1 LISASSEELRSS
13 KSAIPKQPQNLF
25 KNREKIKMIATDIA
39 QTNGK
44 VKATTPSV
52 APTVKLQQLRE
63 ELKVV
68 YLDRSE
74 AIDLIMVG
82 LLAKMHV
89 FLGGQPGTGK
99 TELAKAV
106 SDAIS
111 GTTFFHYLM
120 TKTTVAEEVLGAPD
134 LAELQKGKFVRDTK
148 AMLPEAHLA
157 LMDEIGKAN
166 SIVRNSALGLMNER
180 EFLNGKIKLQSPLI
194 TMIGCSNELLDGEE
208 DGAFWDRLSLRYM
221 VDYLG
226 DEDLRTLL
234 LRKTGNA
241 IAPKVTTVLSLV
253 ELEQMQTQVQKL
265 PFTSQVVDSLV
276 DLQREFKK
284 ENFVASTRKYVQMV
298 MILRAYAFLQGET
311 EVSEDSFEILNH
323 VIWNHPREKT
333 AIAKIV
339 AKVGNPLNI
348 QAQETLISITES
360 IAQLGTCPTFGTHED
375 QHSWATQGTG
385 VLSDLRHM
393 TDRLQGMIAQFPHK
407 AKKAQQIVI
416 EIESKKK
423 PLLAKVSEIL
433 YGA

>member
-1 LISASSEELRSS
+1 
-13 KSAIPKQPQNLF
+13 
-25 KNREKIKMIATDIA
+25 
-39 QTNGK
+39 
-44 VKATTPSV
+44 
-52 APTVKLQQLRE
+52 
-63 ELKVV
+63 
-68 YLDRSE
+68 
-74 AIDLIMVG
+74 
-82 LLAKMHV
+82 
-89 FLGGQPGTGK
+89 
-99 TELAKAV
+99 
-106 SDAIS
+106 
-111 GTTFFHYLM
+111 
-120 TKTTVAEEVLGAPD
+120 LGAPD
-134 LAELQKGKFVRDTK
+134 LAELQKGKFVRDTE

-241 IAPKVTTVLSLV
+241 IAPKVTTVLSLA

-323 VIWNHPREKT
+323 VIWNHPREKI
-333 AIAKIV
+333 AVAKIV
-339 AKVGNPLNI
+339 AKVGNPLNV
-348 QAQETLISITES
+348 QAQETLIAITES
-360 IAQLGTCPTFGTHED
+360 IAQLGTCPTFGTQQE
-375 QHSWATQGTG
+375 QHSWATEGTSI
-385 VLSDLRHM
+385 LSDLRHM

-407 AKKAQQIVI
+407 AKKAQQIVL

>member
-1 LISASSEELRSS
+1 
-13 KSAIPKQPQNLF
+13 
-25 KNREKIKMIATDIA
+25 MIATEIA
-39 QTNGK
+39 QNNGHITALTVTNK
-44 VKATTPSV
+44 SPLE
-52 APTVKLQQLRE
+52 KLQQLRE
-63 ELKVV
+63 QLQTV

-82 LLAKMHV
+82 LLSKMHI
-89 FLGGQPGTGK
+89 FLGGKPGTGK

-106 SDAIS
+106 SDAIT

-134 LAELQKGKFVRDTK
+134 LAELQKGKFVRDTA

-180 EFLNGKIKLQSPLI
+180 EFLNGKTKLQSPLI

-234 LRKTGNA
+234 LRKTGNNT
-241 IAPKVTTVLSLV
+241 APQITTMLGLT
-253 ELEQMQTQVQKL
+253 ELEQMQTAVKNVSF
-265 PFTSQVVDSLV
+265 PAPVIDSLI
-276 DLQREFKK
+276 DLQRELKK
-284 ENFVASTRKYVQMV
+284 ENLIVSTRKYVQIV
-298 MILRAYAFLQGET
+298 TILKAYAYLQEET

-323 VIWNHPREKT
+323 VIWNHPREQ
-333 AIAKIV
+333 AQIGKIV
-339 AKVGNPLNI
+339 AKVGNPVNI
-348 QAQETLISITES
+348 QAQEILAAITEKLS
-360 IAQLGTCPTFGTHED
+360 DLGNCPTYGTKKQQD
-375 QHSWATQGTG
+375 DWATEGSG
-385 VLSDLRHM
+385 VLSDMRNM
-393 TDRLQGMIAQFPHK
+393 IDRLQNLIAQHPNR
-407 AKKAQQIVI
+407 AKKAQQAIT
-416 EIESKKK
+416 EIETKKK
-423 PLLAKVSEIL
+423 PLLAKVSEIM

>member
-1 LISASSEELRSS
+1 
-13 KSAIPKQPQNLF
+13 
-25 KNREKIKMIATDIA
+25 MIATEIA
-39 QTNGK
+39 QTNGHITALT
-44 VKATTPSV
+44 VTPKS
-52 APTVKLQQLRE
+52 ALAKLQQLRE
-63 ELKVV
+63 ELKSV

-82 LLAKMHV
+82 LLAKMHI
-89 FLGGQPGTGK
+89 FLGGKPGTGK

-106 SDAIS
+106 SDSIT

-134 LAELQKGKFVRDTK
+134 LAELQKGKFVRDTE

-208 DGAFWDRLSLRYM
+208 DGAFWDRLSLRYI

-234 LRKTGNA
+234 LRKTGN
-241 IAPKVTTVLSLV
+241 IAAPQITTMLNLA
-253 ELEQMQTQVQKL
+253 ELEQIQTAVKNV
-265 PFTSQVVDSLV
+265 PFHAPVIDSLI
-276 DLQREFKK
+276 DLQRELKK
-284 ENFVASTRKYVQMV
+284 ENFIVSTRKYVQIV
-298 MILRAYAFLQGET
+298 TILKAYAYLQEEP

-323 VIWNHPREKT
+323 VIWNHPREQ
-333 AIAKIV
+333 ALIRKIV
-339 AKVGNPLNI
+339 AKVGNPVNI
-348 QAQETLISITES
+348 QAQEILAAITEKLS
-360 IAQLGTCPTFGTHED
+360 DLGNCPTHGTKKQQD
-375 QHSWATQGTG
+375 DWATEGSG
-385 VLSDLRHM
+385 VLSDMRNM
-393 TDRLQGMIAQFPHK
+393 IDRLQSLIAQHPNR
-407 AKKAQQIVI
+407 AKKAQQAIA
-416 EIESKKK
+416 EIETKKK
-423 PLLAKVSEIL
+423 PLLAKVSEIM

>member
-1 LISASSEELRSS
+1 
-13 KSAIPKQPQNLF
+13 
-25 KNREKIKMIATDIA
+25 MIATEIA
-39 QTNGK
+39 QNNGHITALTVTNK
-44 VKATTPSV
+44 SPLE
-52 APTVKLQQLRE
+52 KLQQLRE
-63 ELKVV
+63 QLQNV

-82 LLAKMHV
+82 LLSKMHI
-89 FLGGQPGTGK
+89 FLGGKPGTGK

-106 SDAIS
+106 SEAIT

-134 LAELQKGKFVRDTK
+134 LAELQKGKFVRDTE

-180 EFLNGKIKLQSPLI
+180 EFLNGKTKLQSPLI

-226 DEDLRTLL
+226 DEDLRILL
-234 LRKTGNA
+234 LRKTGN
-241 IAPKVTTVLSLV
+241 IYSPKITTMLSLA
-253 ELEQMQTQVQKL
+253 ELEQMQTDVKNVTF
-265 PFTSQVVDSLV
+265 PAPVIDSLI
-276 DLQREFKK
+276 DLQRELKK
-284 ENFVASTRKYVQMV
+284 ENYIVSTRKYVQIV
-298 MILRAYAFLQGET
+298 TILKAYAYLQEEP

-323 VIWNHPREKT
+323 VIWNHPREQ
-333 AIAKIV
+333 ALIRKIV
-339 AKVGNPLNI
+339 AKVGNPVNI
-348 QAQETLISITES
+348 QAQEILAAITEKLS
-360 IAQLGTCPTFGTHED
+360 DLGNCPTYGTKKQQD
-375 QHSWATQGTG
+375 DWATEGSG
-385 VLSDLRHM
+385 VLSDMRNM
-393 TDRLQGMIAQFPHK
+393 IDRLQSLIAQHPNR
-407 AKKAQQIVI
+407 AKKAQQAIA

-423 PLLAKVSEIL
+423 PLLAKVSEIM

>member
-1 LISASSEELRSS
+1 
-13 KSAIPKQPQNLF
+13 
-25 KNREKIKMIATDIA
+25 MITAEIA
-39 QTNGK
+39 QTNGHST
-44 VKATTPSV
+44 AL
-52 APTVKLQQLRE
+52 TVTNKSPLEKLQQLRE
-63 ELKVV
+63 QLQNV

-82 LLAKMHV
+82 LLAKMHI
-89 FLGGQPGTGK
+89 FLGGKPGTGK

-106 SDAIS
+106 SDAIT

-134 LAELQKGKFVRDTK
+134 LAELQKGKFVRDTE

-234 LRKTGNA
+234 LRKTSN
-241 IAPKVTTVLSLV
+241 IAAPQITTMLSLA
-253 ELEQMQTQVQKL
+253 ELEQMQTAVKNVTF
-265 PFTSQVVDSLV
+265 PAPVIDSLI
-276 DLQREFKK
+276 DLQRELKK
-284 ENFVASTRKYVQMV
+284 ENFIVSTRKYVQIV
-298 MILRAYAFLQGET
+298 TILKAYAYLQEEA

-323 VIWNHPREKT
+323 VIWNHPKEQALIR
-333 AIAKIV
+333 KIV
-339 AKVGNPLNI
+339 AKVGNPVNI
-348 QAQETLISITES
+348 QAQEILAAITEKL
-360 IAQLGTCPTFGTHED
+360 ADLGNCPIYGTKNQQD
-375 QHSWATQGTG
+375 DWATEGSG
-385 VLSDLRHM
+385 VLSDMRNM
-393 TDRLQGMIAQFPHK
+393 IDRLQSLIAQHPNR
-407 AKKAQQIVI
+407 AKKAQQAIA
-416 EIESKKK
+416 EIETKKK
-423 PLLAKVSEIL
+423 PLLAKVSEIM

>member
-1 LISASSEELRSS
+1 
-13 KSAIPKQPQNLF
+13 
-25 KNREKIKMIATDIA
+25 MVTTDIA
-39 QTNGK
+39 QTNGHRST
-44 VKATTPSV
+44 AM
-52 APTVKLQQLRE
+52 TVTSIPAAAKLQQLRE
-63 ELKVV
+63 QLKVV

-82 LLAKMHV
+82 LLSKMHV

-99 TELAKAV
+99 TEMAKAV
-106 SDAIS
+106 SEAIT
-111 GTTFFHYLM
+111 GTQFFHYLM

-134 LAELQKGKFVRDTK
+134 LAELQKGKFVRDTES
-148 AMLPEAHLA
+148 MLPEAHLA

-226 DEDLRTLL
+226 DEDLRILL
-234 LRKTGNA
+234 LRKTGNVA
-241 IAPKVTTVLSLV
+241 VPQVTTVLALA
-253 ELEQMQTQVQKL
+253 ELEQMQAQVKNL
-265 PFTSQVVDSLV
+265 PFSSQVVDSLV
-276 DLQREFKK
+276 ELQRELKK
-284 ENFVASTRKYVQMV
+284 ENFVASTRKYVQIV
-298 MILRAYAFLQGET
+298 TILRAYAFLEGET

-333 AIAKIV
+333 AVSKIV

-348 QAQETLISITES
+348 QAQETLIAITDS
-360 IAQLGTCPTFGTHED
+360 IAQLGACPNFGTKQEKD
-375 QHSWATQGTG
+375 EWATEGTG
-385 VLSDLRHM
+385 VLSELRNM
-393 TDRLQGMIAQFPHK
+393 ADRLQSMIAQYPHK
-407 AKKAQQIVI
+407 AKKAKQVLI

>member
-1 LISASSEELRSS
+1 
-13 KSAIPKQPQNLF
+13 
-25 KNREKIKMIATDIA
+25 MIATDIA

-134 LAELQKGKFVRDTK
+134 LAELQKGKFVRDNE

-241 IAPKVTTVLSLV
+241 IAPKVTTVLSLS

-265 PFTSQVVDSLV
+265 PFTN
-276 DLQREFKK
+276 LQ
-284 ENFVASTRKYVQMV
+284 
-298 MILRAYAFLQGET
+298 
-311 EVSEDSFEILNH
+311 
-323 VIWNHPREKT
+323 
-333 AIAKIV
+333 
-339 AKVGNPLNI
+339 
-348 QAQETLISITES
+348 
-360 IAQLGTCPTFGTHED
+360 
-375 QHSWATQGTG
+375 
-385 VLSDLRHM
+385 SDR
-393 TDRLQGMIAQFPHK
+393 
-407 AKKAQQIVI
+407 
-416 EIESKKK
+416 
-423 PLLAKVSEIL
+423 
-433 YGA
+433 